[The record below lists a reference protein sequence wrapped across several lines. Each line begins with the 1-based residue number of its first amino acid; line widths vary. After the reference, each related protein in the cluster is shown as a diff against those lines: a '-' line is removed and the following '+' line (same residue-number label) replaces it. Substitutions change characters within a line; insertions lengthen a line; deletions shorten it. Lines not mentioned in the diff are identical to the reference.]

1 MGQSALKADGDLF
14 QIDSYGVFFVV
25 MGLPSPMQLGFGCF
39 RINFRQAIGSILKN
53 EPKMAR

>member
-53 EPKMAR
+53 